1 MWVCP
6 PVCVSHCS
14 LFFFHWPPCH
24 FLYST
29 SFYLHERCEFPR
41 RPGLV
46 SMVTAGHESVSC
58 SVSSTEG
65 EEMWPDVHVLI
76 PSLPVWGD
84 AAVWPSDQCLS
95 DRRGTRE
102 RCNLWV
108 TVSNRGIDEAESL
121 SLSPT
126 DAQEA
131 TPFVRFS
138 GSLHTDLLYF
148 VCLQPSPKTWSL
160 KATDCTRD
168 RVLTCKIGR
177 LQEKCCIWSFCSNW
191 CFAPSTFGGNKVAAT
206 VEPTPGCCH

>member
-24 FLYST
+24 VLYST
-29 SFYLHERCEFPR
+29 SFYLHERCEFPL
-41 RPGLV
+41 RPGVV
-46 SMVTAGHESVSC
+46 SMVTAGHECVSC

-121 SLSPT
+121 CRPPMHRKRHLLFDFPAAFT
-126 DAQEA
+126 QICFILFAYNHH
-131 TPFVRFS
+131 PR
-138 GSLHTDLLYF
+138 LDL
-148 VCLQPSPKTWSL
+148 
-160 KATDCTRD
+160 
-168 RVLTCKIGR
+168 
-177 LQEKCCIWSFCSNW
+177 
-191 CFAPSTFGGNKVAAT
+191 
-206 VEPTPGCCH
+206 